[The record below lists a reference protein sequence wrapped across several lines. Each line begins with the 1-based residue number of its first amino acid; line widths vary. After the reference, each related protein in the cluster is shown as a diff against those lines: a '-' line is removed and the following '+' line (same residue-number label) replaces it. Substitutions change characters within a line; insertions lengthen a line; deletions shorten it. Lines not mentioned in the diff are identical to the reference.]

1 MVKKTPKSRY
11 PINLERSY
19 SKALVKLVNEL
30 SDVVF
35 YEYDANISRIIK
47 ERTDGL
53 YNDSAAN
60 AIKSVLDRIKG
71 LSLGLFNNKAT
82 KNVARK
88 HVNAVNTTS
97 KAQTHK
103 QMRLAGIT
111 PFENEPW
118 LQEYVHAKV
127 NENVSYIKSIS
138 SAYTDKVEQIVM
150 RGVTSGKSTKE
161 IRDELLKETDATRNR
176 AEFIARDQTGTIMGQ
191 ITAKRH
197 KSAGI
202 PGFMWSDS
210 GDNNVRPSHVER
222 NGKYYSYDDPD
233 APIPGEEYGCRCV
246 AIPEFDESKFNN
258 SEQET
263 EEKWTP
269 PKPLDN
275 LARYDDVDKMI
286 AEQGW
291 EEYDWDFFEA
301 SDISRY
307 TGHDFEKLNKYL
319 RTKAKNK
326 LDQTDVDKS
335 LEELDTGISKS
346 LNKVEIRRNMIVYR
360 AVKNDLFLNEID
372 VENGVTKFVDSAY
385 VSTTPFMDSSFIK
398 EFVESASTKFQEG
411 DKSARP
417 YILIEIEVPA
427 GTKGAYI
434 AQYSK
439 FENEKE
445 LLLQKNTVFEF
456 IGDKYD
462 EKTGI
467 RTINLQVVEQK

>member
-53 YNDSAAN
+53 YNDSAAD
-60 AIKSVLDRIKG
+60 AIKAVLDRIKG
-71 LSLGLFNNKAT
+71 LSLGIFNNKAT

-103 QMRLAGIT
+103 QMRAAGIN

-118 LQEYVHAKV
+118 LQEYLHAKV

-210 GDNNVRPSHVER
+210 GDNKVRPSHVER

-263 EEKWTP
+263 
-269 PKPLDN
+269 
-275 LARYDDVDKMI
+275 
-286 AEQGW
+286 
-291 EEYDWDFFEA
+291 
-301 SDISRY
+301 
-307 TGHDFEKLNKYL
+307 
-319 RTKAKNK
+319 
-326 LDQTDVDKS
+326 
-335 LEELDTGISKS
+335 
-346 LNKVEIRRNMIVYR
+346 
-360 AVKNDLFLNEID
+360 
-372 VENGVTKFVDSAY
+372 
-385 VSTTPFMDSSFIK
+385 
-398 EFVESASTKFQEG
+398 
-411 DKSARP
+411 
-417 YILIEIEVPA
+417 
-427 GTKGAYI
+427 
-434 AQYSK
+434 
-439 FENEKE
+439 
-445 LLLQKNTVFEF
+445 
-456 IGDKYD
+456 
-462 EKTGI
+462 
-467 RTINLQVVEQK
+467 